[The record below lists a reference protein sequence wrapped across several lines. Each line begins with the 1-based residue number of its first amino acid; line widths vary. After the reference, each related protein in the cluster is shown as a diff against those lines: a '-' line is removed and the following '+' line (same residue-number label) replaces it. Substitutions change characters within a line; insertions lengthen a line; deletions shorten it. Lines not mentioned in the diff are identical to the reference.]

1 MRMKMEIVD
10 RKEGMLGSDR
20 DTLFMLGGA
29 ALVIV
34 GAGMI
39 LSNPS
44 VRKYVSNSPIGGIVN
59 NLIPDVERYFRLR
72 SM

>member
-1 MRMKMEIVD
+1 MKMEIVD
-10 RKEGMLGSDR
+10 RKEGMMGSDR

>member
-1 MRMKMEIVD
+1 MKMEIVD

>member
-1 MRMKMEIVD
+1 MNVEIME
-10 RKEGMLGSDR
+10 RNEGMLGSDR
-20 DTLFMLGGA
+20 EMLTLLGGA

-44 VRKYVSNSPIGGIVN
+44 VRKYVSNSPIGGIMN